1 MSQSAYKYIV
11 ENLLIEEERFQAK
24 SKKTGKV
31 ITYKSKEA
39 RDAAIKKGEAEKF
52 DSEKPDD
59 EPFEKDGGFS
69 TDDDDDDRGDSDEY
83 ERDFDDPPF
92 GGDTG
97 VDADFGMDDTRGNP
111 DDAWDDEEGR
121 AVPQGKKDADAWDD
135 DEEARAAAFADME
148 DEFGDEDDYDDS
160 DEYDESI
167 KIINGK
173 KYKAIK
179 ESTDISKVG
188 ELHER
193 MKVNWDKK

>member
-52 DSEKPDD
+52 DSEKPDADSEFGKDYVSKFQGTD
-59 EPFEKDGGFS
+59 EP
-69 TDDDDDDRGDSDEY
+69 SDEY

-148 DEFGDEDDYDDS
+148 DEFGDEDDWDDS
-160 DEYDESI
+160 DEYEESI